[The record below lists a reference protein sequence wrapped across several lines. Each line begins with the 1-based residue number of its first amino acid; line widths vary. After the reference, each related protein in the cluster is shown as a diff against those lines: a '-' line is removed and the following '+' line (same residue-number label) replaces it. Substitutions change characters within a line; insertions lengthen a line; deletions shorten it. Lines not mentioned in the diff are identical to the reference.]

1 MPNVNPGP
9 ATTGANNNAQGGN
22 WYLNGYLFESAG
34 DNITAFPGGGQ
45 TNATPL
51 VVELN
56 RITTVATNGDS
67 VKLPNSAPG
76 LTIFIVNHTNNSV
89 QVFGSGTD
97 QIDDVAATTGVSQ
110 MPNSTVL
117 YFCATAGNWYTEGLA
132 GGFARGYALQTFSAA
147 TIAGSTTL
155 TQAAG
160 TLVTT
165 MLANVTGGAATAITL
180 PVSAQGMEITVHNI
194 SAFTLSVFPNA
205 GGTTTETINA
215 LAANAAISLPT
226 NTSTVFTCVVP
237 GQWYTIPRVPS

>member
-56 RITTVATNGDS
+56 RITTVATAGDS
-67 VKLPNSAPG
+67 VKLPTSAAG

-89 QVFGSGTD
+89 QVFGAGTD
-97 QIDDVAATTGVSQ
+97 RIDDVATATGVNQ

-117 YFCATAGNWYTEGLA
+117 YFCATAGDWYTEGLA
-132 GGFARGYALQTFSAA
+132 GGFARGYALQTFSSA
-147 TIAGSTTL
+147 TVAGNTTV

-160 TLVTT
+160 TPIVT
-165 MLANVTGGAATAITL
+165 MLVNVTGGAATAVVL
-180 PVSAQGMEITVHNI
+180 PTSANGMEITVHNI
-194 SAFTLSVFPNA
+194 SAFNVSVFPAA
-205 GGTTTETINA
+205 GGTETINA
-215 LAANAAISLPT
+215 LSPNAAIVMAT